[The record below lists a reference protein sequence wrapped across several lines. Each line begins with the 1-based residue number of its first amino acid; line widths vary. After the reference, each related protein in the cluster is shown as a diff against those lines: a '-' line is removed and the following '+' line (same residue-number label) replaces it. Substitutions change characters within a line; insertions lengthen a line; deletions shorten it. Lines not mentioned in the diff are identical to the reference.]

1 VPPPQ
6 PPGPDRVTLAAFAG
20 AVAIGGSNFIAV
32 KFSNDELEPLFG
44 AGIRFAS
51 AAVLLVVL
59 MRVQRLPRPRGRE
72 ALGPAVYGLLG
83 FGVSYGLLYYALQGL
98 SAGTAAVFMA
108 TTPLITLVLAV
119 LHGQERF
126 TLRGV
131 AGGVLAVGGL
141 AVISVDSLGGDL
153 RPTYLVAALLGVVAV
168 AESSVLVKGFPRA
181 HPITTNAVGMVTGA
195 ALLLA
200 GSLAFG
206 EQWRLPPDVRTWTVL
221 GWLVVPGSIGLFVL
235 FVFVIKRWTASA
247 TVYALTLMPVVA
259 IALGALLADE
269 PVTFELVAGGALVMT
284 AVYVGALSGPRGS
297 RAAAPPE
304 VAPATEGTS
313 A

>member
-1 VPPPQ
+1 MRAA
-6 PPGPDRVTLAAFAG
+6 PDRVTLGAFAG

-44 AGIRFAS
+44 AGLRFAV
-51 AAVLLVVL
+51 AALLLVGL
-59 MRVQRLPRPRGRE
+59 TRVQRLPVPRGWD
-72 ALGPAVYGLLG
+72 LTGPLLYGLLG

-126 TLRGV
+126 TARGV
-131 AGGVLAVGGL
+131 AGGVLAVAGL

-153 RPTYLVAALLGVVAV
+153 SPSYLLAALLGVVAV
-168 AESSVLVKGFPRA
+168 AESSVLLKGFPQA
-181 HPITTNAVGMVTGA
+181 HPITTNAVGMVAGA

-200 GSLAFG
+200 GSLIFG
-206 EQWRLPPDVRTWTVL
+206 EAWMLPPDGRTWFVL
-221 GWLVVPGSIGLFVL
+221 AWLVVPGSIGLFAL

-259 IALGALLADE
+259 ITLGALLADE
-269 PVTFELVAGGALVMT
+269 DVTWELVAGGVLVMA
-284 AVYVGALSGPRGS
+284 AVYVGALSSMRGPAPSGEP
-297 RAAAPPE
+297 AA
-304 VAPATEGTS
+304 V
-313 A
+313 

>member
-1 VPPPQ
+1 MTASS
-6 PPGPDRVTLAAFAG
+6 PDRVTLGAFAG

-44 AGIRFAS
+44 AGLRFA
-51 AAVLLVVL
+51 AAALLLVGL
-59 MRVQRLPRPRGRE
+59 TRLQRLPVPRGWD
-72 ALGPAVYGLLG
+72 LIGPLLYGLLG

-126 TLRGV
+126 TARGV
-131 AGGVLAVGGL
+131 AGGVLAVAGL

-153 RPTYLVAALLGVVAV
+153 SPSYLLAALLGVVAV
-168 AESSVLVKGFPRA
+168 AESSVLLKGFPQA
-181 HPITTNAVGMVTGA
+181 HPITTNAVGMVAGA

-200 GSLAFG
+200 GSLIFG
-206 EQWRLPPDVRTWTVL
+206 EAWMLPPDARTWFVL
-221 GWLVVPGSIGLFVL
+221 AWLVVPGSIGLFAL

-259 IALGALLADE
+259 ITLGALVKDE
-269 PVTFELVAGGALVMT
+269 PVTAELVAGGALVMT
-284 AVYVGALSGPRGS
+284 AVYVGALSG
-297 RAAAPPE
+297 RAAEAAPPE
-304 VAPATEGTS
+304 AAPATD
-313 A
+313 AV

>member
-1 VPPPQ
+1 MTT
-6 PPGPDRVTLAAFAG
+6 GPDRVTLGAFAG

-32 KFSNDELEPLFG
+32 KFSNDELDPLFG
-44 AGIRFAS
+44 AGLRFAA

-59 MRVQRLPRPRGRE
+59 VRLQRLTVPRGWE
-72 ALGPAVYGLLG
+72 LLGPALYGLLG

-98 SAGTAAVFMA
+98 SAGTTAVFMA

-119 LHGQERF
+119 LHRQERF
-126 TLRGV
+126 TVRGV
-131 AGGVLAVGGL
+131 VGGVLAVGGL

-168 AESSVLVKGFPRA
+168 AESSVLLKGFPQA
-181 HPITTNAVGMVTGA
+181 HPITTNAVGMVAGA
-195 ALLLA
+195 ALLLG

-206 EQWRLPPDVRTWTVL
+206 EEWAAPPDAQTWFVL
-221 GWLVVPGSIGLFVL
+221 SWLVVPGSIGLFAL

-259 IALGALLADE
+259 ITLGALLADE
-269 PVTFELVAGGALVMT
+269 DVTLELVAGGALVMA
-284 AVYVGALSGPRGS
+284 AVYVGALSARREPVPAGEP
-297 RAAAPPE
+297 AP
-304 VAPATEGTS
+304 V
-313 A
+313 